1 MRLNRGVLLGHP
13 FLIRRSEVYPIVF
26 RTLSVLLF
34 ATLMSGSAFAQS
46 GFKTEAPHAVIIDA
60 ASGEVLF
67 EKDARDAMA
76 PASMTKIMTA
86 DIVFEA
92 LRNGSLKPD
101 TEFTVSEDAWRRGGV
116 KSGSSTMFLDVG
128 SKVSVLDLLKGV
140 IIQSGN
146 DACIVLAEGMAGSE
160 EAFAIQMTERARQM
174 GLTTATFKNATGW
187 PHPEH
192 NISALDLAVLAQ
204 KQIETFPEFYALYNE
219 RSFTWND
226 IKQSNRNPLLGR
238 VTGADGMKTGS
249 TEASGFGLVGSAV
262 RGENRRII
270 VINGLESAG
279 ERRGVATRLMQ
290 AAFSQFS
297 VYELHTQGDMIG
309 ELDVYM
315 GKAPKVAVALTQ
327 DIRKGMPIADRGNI
341 KSEIIY
347 TTPKAPILKGD
358 VVAQL
363 KVSVPGRPA
372 ENYDLVATDD
382 VKRKGL
388 FARAWTGLL
397 AKIRG

>member
-1 MRLNRGVLLGHP
+1 
-13 FLIRRSEVYPIVF
+13 VYRI
-26 RTLSVLLF
+26 LSLAIF
-34 ATLMSGSAFAQS
+34 CSFFSAPAFAQS

-67 EKDARDAMA
+67 EKEAREAMA

-86 DIVFEA
+86 DIVFAA
-92 LRNGSLKPD
+92 LKDGSLSPD

-116 KSGSSTMFLDVG
+116 KSGSSTMFLKVG
-128 SKVSVLDLLKGV
+128 SKANVMDLLKGV

-160 EAFAIQMTERARQM
+160 RAFANMMTDRAREM
-174 GLTTATFKNATGW
+174 GLTTATFRNATGW

-192 NISALDLAVLAQ
+192 NISALDLAILA
-204 KQIETFPEFYALYNE
+204 KNQIEAFPEFYPLYNE

-249 TEASGFGLVGSAV
+249 TEASGYGLVGSALQ
-262 RGENRRII
+262 GDDRRII
-270 VINGLESAG
+270 VINGLESSG
-279 ERRGVATRLMQ
+279 KRREVATRLME
-290 AAFSQFS
+290 AAFNQFE
-297 VYELHTQGDMIG
+297 VYDLHSKGTELGK
-309 ELDVYM
+309 LDVYM
-315 GKAPKVAVALTQ
+315 GKVPTVGVALTQ
-327 DIRKGMPIADRGNI
+327 DIRKGLPIADRS
-341 KSEIIY
+341 KVSSEITYIS
-347 TTPKAPILKGD
+347 PKAPITKGD

-363 KVSVPGRPA
+363 KVTLPGRPV
-372 ENYDLVATDD
+372 ESYDLVATGD